1 MPTARASALSYYMQT
16 TADPEQDLGDRA
28 TTSPAPRIALFSG
41 AYNHIADG
49 VSRTLNRL
57 VAYLESDGFEVRV
70 FAPTSDAPQ
79 VDHAGTLVPVPSVA
93 IPGRPDY
100 RFSLGLTPSVRRELE
115 RFGPTMYHIATPDL
129 LGLQALL
136 HARKAG
142 TPIVASYH
150 THFASYLQYYRLSR
164 LEPLVWKYLRWFYAQ
179 CEEVYVPSE
188 SMMAVLREQG
198 LGGNL
203 KLWERGVDTD
213 LFRPEARSLSWR
225 RENGID
231 NDEVVIGF
239 VSRLVLE
246 KGLRR
251 MMAIFDDLRER
262 GVPFRVM
269 IAGDGPARAEL
280 ESGIP
285 DAVFTGYLEGA
296 DLARAYASSDV
307 FLFPSDT
314 ETFGNAT
321 LEAMAS
327 GLPVVCAEATGNK
340 TLVEHGGNGF
350 RIASDDVR
358 GFADALERLVRDTN
372 LRASMGAAG
381 YTRAQSYSWR
391 HVLGKIG
398 AYYRST
404 LGSNS
409 FIAATHRTN

>member
-1 MPTARASALSYYMQT
+1 MLI
-16 TADPEQDLGDRA
+16 TADPEQGLRDRMD
-28 TTSPAPRIALFSG
+28 TLPAPRIALFTG

-115 RFGPTMYHIATPDL
+115 HFAPTMYHIATPDL

-136 HARKAG
+136 HGRRAG
-142 TPIVASYH
+142 IPIVASYH

-164 LEPLVWKYLRWFYAQ
+164 LEPLVWRYLRWFYAQ
-179 CEEVYVPSE
+179 CKEVYVPSE
-188 SMMAVLREQG
+188 SMIAVLEEQG
-198 LGGNL
+198 LGGDL

-213 LFRPEARSLSWR
+213 LFRPEARSMSWR
-225 RENGID
+225 RERGIG

-251 MMAIFDDLRER
+251 MMAIFDDLRSR
-262 GVPFRVM
+262 GVSFCVM
-269 IAGDGPARAEL
+269 IVGDGPARDEL
-280 ESGIP
+280 EAGIP
-285 DAVFTGYLEGA
+285 NAVFTGYLEGA

-340 TLVEHGGNGF
+340 TLVDEGANGY
-350 RIASDDVR
+350 RVPSDDVR
-358 GFADALERLVRDTN
+358 GFADKLEGLVLDPD
-372 LRASMGAAG
+372 LRANMGVAG
-381 YTRAQSYSWR
+381 YSRAQSYSWH
-391 HVLGKIG
+391 HVLAKIG
-398 AYYRST
+398 GYYRST
-404 LGSNS
+404 LG
-409 FIAATHRTN
+409 AAYITSPHPN